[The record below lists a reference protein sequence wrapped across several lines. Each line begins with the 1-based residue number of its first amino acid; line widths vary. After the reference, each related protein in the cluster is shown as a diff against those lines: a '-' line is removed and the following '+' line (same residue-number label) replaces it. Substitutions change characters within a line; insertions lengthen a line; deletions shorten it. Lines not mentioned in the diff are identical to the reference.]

1 MVPIVPATKSM
12 VFIKKMFKD
21 CDMHLK
27 SSYRGLWMAEGVGLE
42 LTRPVRVDGL
52 ASRCT
57 TIMLTFQWAV
67 CTPYPP
73 WSYNL
78 RVVGYP
84 LSEI

>member
-1 MVPIVPATKSM
+1 
-12 VFIKKMFKD
+12 
-21 CDMHLK
+21 
-27 SSYRGLWMAEGVGLE
+27 MAEGVGLE

-78 RVVGYP
+78 RVVGYS